1 LAGRVM
7 RFESGSILA
16 REFDELEAGLA
27 ASQ

>member
-1 LAGRVM
+1 M